1 MSLGEALEK
10 GYEIVGAQQPYREE
24 ATLGE
29 QAIIIGSE
37 VVPALLGG
45 LFLGPKGA
53 IGGGALG
60 NYFSQQYRIGRGLQD
75 DLSLGELTAATA
87 ASAVPMGKLAG
98 MGTAGRTAVRAGQG
112 AGLASA
118 EATARTL
125 LEEGRMPTQ
134 EEYASTVLFG
144 GAFGGTI
151 GAAEARWLGKNLG
164 ADIKEGA
171 TRPEVID
178 SVADTITEAN
188 GIENVKVGNPVIE
201 QIIGNNLDG
210 ISNPKVAAEELLK
223 ATEAQL
229 LKESE
234 AAVSAAAKTQKPP
247 DTLSLDDTMQILTTP
262 NVANV
267 GGEGGA
273 MMARAGRYD
282 DETGIA
288 LRNLL
293 DRDAAQQDELFGF
306 INDKKTIVK
315 GDLADTTELRRISER
330 LSMLDHKFGKN
341 KGAGKERAK
350 LNAARNRIHN
360 RHGLLDL
367 EATMQGR
374 QIGEARQPTKYMPF
388 KGRRDDYYGTPME
401 GAGMAGKYEAMAK
414 KYWGENYEK
423 MFGGLVATGATGA
436 AVASTL
442 SDEDRE
448 GMSRAGLGG
457 AFIAALLLAG
467 LAPKKFKRFRKTPTF
482 NRINEQV
489 KRNPKGTEPDIVQQD
504 RVKAQAEKAI
514 YQAPSELSEWW
525 DSAKD
530 VVRNTLEPLSRT
542 LKNINPLI
550 NRVFRK
556 HELDINLKTREYLD
570 RISPFV
576 TAMSAKLKGHEKDQR
591 LFKQYLFNGERDEL
605 GVLKVVQLADKYK
618 VDTKSFSEMR
628 KALEEIRTYA
638 REEGGLDVGYLEDYF
653 PRNIKNYKSFKA
665 WLDGDKAPAG
675 LSNQVEEALAEY
687 AQKHNLGSVNQIK
700 PGEAAEVTSRVLRG
714 FPIGADSMLPGNLK
728 QRKVRQVTD
737 DMLNAYDDPADA
749 IKNYVERVVQATERK
764 RFLYRKPNLGG
775 DVEGGFPGS
784 RDRSAGPPPKSDLG
798 ARMEV
803 DDSLAGELAE
813 QLLVKNKNYTREDI
827 DKLKDIIQSRFSGK
841 TVDPFIQGVKN
852 ANYMA
857 VMGNFGSAITQ
868 LGDLAYSIH
877 FNGFNNTFKTL
888 LQREN
893 NFNFVKHFNLSNH
906 NIDTV
911 TNTAGLSKA
920 LDKVFTVTGLKKLDQ
935 MGKNTTMNAS
945 WKKYRAQAMKDSKGL
960 QAELAPIFGTER
972 AGRMVKS
979 LRDSKPGSKNLP
991 KDVEELIWY
1000 KFLDLSPSTMGEMP
1014 KYYSESGNL
1023 RIMYML
1029 KTFTVKQLDIYREA
1043 AGAEISMAN
1052 KLYAEGKHAEAAK
1065 VGAVGLKKFM
1075 GLAAVFAAANASTD
1089 VIKDLL
1095 YGRPIERDDLL
1106 EDNLWKLLGINRYL
1120 IRKMDREGPGKAF
1133 LEGLLPP
1140 TTVFDRT
1147 FQDLKAIKG
1156 DKEYKGNMLQGTP
1169 LDMVY
1174 WRYLGGQDKIKR
1186 MESQD

>member
-1 MSLGEALEK
+1 MPIVTMPLGEALEK

-87 ASAVPMGKLAG
+87 VSAVPMGKLAG
-98 MGTAGRTAVRAGQG
+98 MGATGRTAVRAAQG

-144 GAFGGTI
+144 GAFGGGI
-151 GAAEARWLGKNLG
+151 GALEARWLSKNLG
-164 ADIKEGA
+164 VDIEEGV
-171 TRPEVID
+171 TRPDVVKLLENK
-178 SVADTITEAN
+178 ITE
-188 GIENVKVGNPVIE
+188 
-201 QIIGNNLDG
+201 
-210 ISNPKVAAEELLK
+210 
-223 ATEAQL
+223 
-229 LKESE
+229 
-234 AAVSAAAKTQKPP
+234 
-247 DTLSLDDTMQILTTP
+247 
-262 NVANV
+262 
-267 GGEGGA
+267 EGGA
-273 MMARAGRYD
+273 ANFEVGRPI
-282 DETGIA
+282 TTA
-288 LRNLL
+288 LGPRRLRGLPEQDFIEWRDNATDAEYAENLL
-293 DRDAAQQDELFGF
+293 ANTEQQLLLEAEGTVSRLARQRGEETTGVMADIQKALDAELAQQDEIFTGLSRLAD
-306 INDKKTIVK
+306 NRKQIVK

-341 KGAGKERAK
+341 KGAKKERAK

-374 QIGEARQPTKYMPF
+374 QIGEARQPTKDMPF
-388 KGRRDDYYGTPME
+388 KDRPME
-401 GAGMAGKYEAMAK
+401 GAGMTDKYEAMAK
-414 KYWGENYEK
+414 KYLGENYEK
-423 MFGGLVATGATGA
+423 MFGGLVTAGAGGA
-436 AVASTL
+436 AVASTM

-467 LAPKKFKRFRKTPTF
+467 LAPKAFKKFRKTPTF

-504 RVKAQAEKAI
+504 RVKAQADKAI

-550 NRVFRK
+550 NRVFRD
-556 HELDINLKTREYLD
+556 HERRINLRTREYLD
-570 RISPFV
+570 RISPFI
-576 TAMSAKLKGHEKDQR
+576 TTMSAKLKGHERDQR
-591 LFKQYLFNGERDEL
+591 LFKQYLLNGNTAE
-605 GVLKVVQLADKYK
+605 VVKLADKYK
-618 VDTKSFSEMR
+618 VDAKSFAEMR
-628 KALEEIRTYA
+628 NALKEIRTYA

-665 WLDGDKAPAG
+665 WLDGDKSPAG

-687 AQKHNLGSVNQIK
+687 AQKHKYGSVNLI
-700 PGEAAEVTSRVLRG
+700 PPSEAAEVTSRVLRG
-714 FPIGADSMLPGNLK
+714 YPISADSMLPGNLQ
-728 QRKVRQVTD
+728 QRKIRQVTD

-764 RFLYRKPNLGG
+764 RFLYRKPDLGG

-784 RDRSAGPPPKSDLG
+784 RDRSAGAPPRSDLG

-813 QLLVKNKNYTREDI
+813 QLLVKNKNYTREDV
-827 DKLKDIIQSRFSGK
+827 DKLKEIIQSRFSGK
-841 TVDPFIQGVKN
+841 TVNPFIRGVKN

-893 NFNFVKHFNLSNH
+893 NFDFVKHFNLSNH

-911 TNTAGLSKA
+911 TNTDGLSKA

-945 WKKYRAQAMKDSKGL
+945 WRKYRAQAMKDSKGL
-960 QAELAPIFGTER
+960 QDELAPIFGTER

-1000 KFLDLSPSTMGEMP
+1000 KFLDLSPATLGEMP
-1014 KYYSESGNL
+1014 KYYTESGNL
-1023 RIMYML
+1023 RILYML

-1052 KLYAEGKHAEAAK
+1052 KLYSEGKHAEAAK
-1065 VGAVGLKKFM
+1065 VGAAGLKKFM

-1147 FQDLKAIKG
+1147 FQDLKAIAG

>member
-1 MSLGEALEK
+1 MPIVTMPLGEALEK

-29 QAIIIGSE
+29 QAIIIGAE

-144 GAFGGTI
+144 GAFGGGI
-151 GAAEARWLGKNLG
+151 GALEARWLGKNLG
-164 ADIKEGA
+164 VDIEEGV
-171 TRPEVID
+171 TRPDVVKLLENK
-178 SVADTITEAN
+178 ITE
-188 GIENVKVGNPVIE
+188 
-201 QIIGNNLDG
+201 
-210 ISNPKVAAEELLK
+210 
-223 ATEAQL
+223 
-229 LKESE
+229 
-234 AAVSAAAKTQKPP
+234 
-247 DTLSLDDTMQILTTP
+247 
-262 NVANV
+262 
-267 GGEGGA
+267 EGGA
-273 MMARAGRYD
+273 ANFEVGRPI
-282 DETGIA
+282 TTA
-288 LRNLL
+288 LGPRRLRELPEQDFIEWRDKATDAEYAENLL
-293 DRDAAQQDELFGF
+293 ATTEQQLLLEAEGTVSRLARQRGEETTGVMADLQKALDGELAQQDEIFTGLTRLAD
-306 INDKKTIVK
+306 NRKQIVK

-374 QIGEARQPTKYMPF
+374 QIGEARQPTKDIPF
-388 KGRRDDYYGTPME
+388 KDRPME
-401 GAGMAGKYEAMAK
+401 GAGMTDKYEAMAK

-423 MFGGLVATGATGA
+423 MFGGLMATGATGA
-436 AVASTL
+436 AVASTI

-448 GMSRAGLGG
+448 GMSRAGLGQL
-457 AFIAALLLAG
+457 ALLLMAAG
-467 LAPKKFKRFRKTPTF
+467 LGVTGYKRFRKTPTF

-504 RVKAQAEKAI
+504 RVNAQAEKGA
-514 YQAPSELSEWW
+514 YQAPNEFSKMW

-550 NRVFRK
+550 NRVFRD
-556 HELDINLKTREYLD
+556 HERRVNLRTREYLD
-570 RISPFV
+570 RISPFI
-576 TAMSAKLKGHEKDQR
+576 TTMSAKLKGREGDQR
-591 LFKQYLFNGERDEL
+591 LFKQYLLNGNTAE
-605 GVLKVVQLADKYK
+605 VVKLADKYK
-618 VDTKSFSEMR
+618 VDTESFAEMR

-653 PRNIKNYKSFKA
+653 PRNIKDYKSFKA
-665 WLDGDKAPAG
+665 WLDGDKSPAG

-687 AQKHNLGSVNQIK
+687 AQKHKYGSANLI
-700 PGEAAEVTSRVLRG
+700 PPDEAAEVTSRVLRG
-714 FPIGADSMLPGNLK
+714 YPISADSMLPGNLK
-728 QRKVRQVTD
+728 QRKVKEVTD

-749 IKNYVERVVQATERK
+749 MKNYVERVVQATERK
-764 RFLYRKPNLGG
+764 RFLYRKPDLGG

-852 ANYMA
+852 LNYMA

-893 NFNFVKHFNLSNH
+893 NFDFVKHFNLSNH

-911 TNTAGLSKA
+911 TNTDGLSKA
-920 LDKVFTVTGLKKLDQ
+920 LDKVFTVTRLKKLDQ

-945 WKKYRAQAMKDSKGL
+945 WRKYYAQAMKDSKGL
-960 QAELAPIFGTER
+960 QDELAPIFGTER

-979 LRDSKPGSKNLP
+979 LRDTPPGSKNLP

-1000 KFLDLSPSTMGEMP
+1000 KFLDLSPATLGEMP
-1014 KYYSESGNL
+1014 KYYTESGNL
-1023 RIMYML
+1023 RILYML

-1065 VGAVGLKKFM
+1065 VGAQGLKKLM

-1106 EDNLWKLLGINRYL
+1106 EDNLWRLLGIYRYL
-1120 IRKMDREGPGKAF
+1120 VRKAKREGPGKAF

-1140 TTVFDRT
+1140 TAVFDRT
-1147 FQDLKAIKG
+1147 YQDISAIAG

>member
-1 MSLGEALEK
+1 MPLGEALEK

-29 QAIIIGSE
+29 QAVIIGSE

-87 ASAVPMGKLAG
+87 VSAVPMGKLAG
-98 MGTAGRTAVRAGQG
+98 MGTAGRTAARAGQG

-144 GAFGGTI
+144 GAFGGGI
-151 GAAEARWLGKNLG
+151 GALEARWLGKNLG
-164 ADIKEGA
+164 VDIEEGV
-171 TRPEVID
+171 TRPDVVKLLENK
-178 SVADTITEAN
+178 ITE
-188 GIENVKVGNPVIE
+188 
-201 QIIGNNLDG
+201 
-210 ISNPKVAAEELLK
+210 
-223 ATEAQL
+223 
-229 LKESE
+229 
-234 AAVSAAAKTQKPP
+234 
-247 DTLSLDDTMQILTTP
+247 
-262 NVANV
+262 
-267 GGEGGA
+267 EGGA
-273 MMARAGRYD
+273 ANFEVGRPI
-282 DETGIA
+282 TTA
-288 LRNLL
+288 LGPRRLRELPEQDFIEWRDNATDAEYAENLL
-293 DRDAAQQDELFGF
+293 ATTEQQLLLEAEGTVSRLARQRGEETTGVMADLQKALDGELAQQDEIFTGLSRLAD
-306 INDKKTIVK
+306 NRKQIVK

-341 KGAGKERAK
+341 KGAKKERAK

-374 QIGEARQPTKYMPF
+374 QVGEARQPTKDMPF
-388 KGRRDDYYGTPME
+388 KDRPME
-401 GAGMAGKYEAMAK
+401 GAGMTDKYEAMAK
-414 KYWGENYEK
+414 KYLGENYEK
-423 MFGGLVATGATGA
+423 MFGGLVTAGAGGA
-436 AVASTL
+436 AVASTM

-457 AFIAALLLAG
+457 TVIAALLLAG
-467 LAPKKFKRFRKTPTF
+467 LAPKAFKRFRKTPTF

-638 REEGGLDVGYLEDYF
+638 REEGGIEVGYLEDYF

>member
-1 MSLGEALEK
+1 MPLGEALEK
-10 GYEIVGAQQPYREE
+10 GYDIVGAQQPYREE

-37 VVPALLGG
+37 IIPAIVGG
-45 LFLGPKGA
+45 IFLGPKGA

-144 GAFGGTI
+144 GAFGGGI
-151 GAAEARWLGKNLG
+151 GALEARWLGKNLG
-164 ADIKEGA
+164 VDIEEGV
-171 TRPEVID
+171 TRPDVVKLLENK
-178 SVADTITEAN
+178 ITE
-188 GIENVKVGNPVIE
+188 
-201 QIIGNNLDG
+201 
-210 ISNPKVAAEELLK
+210 
-223 ATEAQL
+223 
-229 LKESE
+229 
-234 AAVSAAAKTQKPP
+234 
-247 DTLSLDDTMQILTTP
+247 
-262 NVANV
+262 
-267 GGEGGA
+267 EGGA
-273 MMARAGRYD
+273 ANFEVGRPI
-282 DETGIA
+282 TTA
-288 LRNLL
+288 LGPRRLRELPEQDFIEWRDKATDAEYAENLL
-293 DRDAAQQDELFGF
+293 ATTEQQLLLEAEGTVSRLARQRGEETTGVMADLQKALDGELAQQDEIFTGLSRLAD
-306 INDKKTIVK
+306 NRKQIVK
-315 GDLADTTELRRISER
+315 GDMADTTELRRISER

-341 KGAGKERAK
+341 KGAKKERAK

-360 RHGLLDL
+360 RHGTLDL

-374 QIGEARQPTKYMPF
+374 QVGEARQPTKDMPF
-388 KGRRDDYYGTPME
+388 KDRPME
-401 GAGMAGKYEAMAK
+401 GAGMTDKYEAMAK
-414 KYWGENYEK
+414 KYLGENYEK
-423 MFGGLVATGATGA
+423 MFGGLVTAGAGGA
-436 AVASTL
+436 AVASTM

-467 LAPKKFKRFRKTPTF
+467 LAPKAFKRFRKTPTF

-638 REEGGLDVGYLEDYF
+638 REEGGIEVGYLEDYF

-728 QRKVRQVTD
+728 QRKVKQVTD

-857 VMGNFGSAITQ
+857 VMGNFGSAIPQ

-877 FNGFNNTFKTL
+877 FNGFNNTFRTL
-888 LQREN
+888 LQKKN
-893 NFNFVKHFNLSNH
+893 NFDFVKHFNLSNH

>member
-10 GYEIVGAQQPYREE
+10 GYDIVGAQQPYREE

-37 VVPALLGG
+37 IIPAIVGG
-45 LFLGPKGA
+45 IFLGPKGA

-144 GAFGGTI
+144 GAFGGGI
-151 GAAEARWLGKNLG
+151 GALEARWLGKNLG
-164 ADIKEGA
+164 VDIEEGV
-171 TRPEVID
+171 TRPDVVKLLENK
-178 SVADTITEAN
+178 ITE
-188 GIENVKVGNPVIE
+188 
-201 QIIGNNLDG
+201 
-210 ISNPKVAAEELLK
+210 
-223 ATEAQL
+223 
-229 LKESE
+229 
-234 AAVSAAAKTQKPP
+234 
-247 DTLSLDDTMQILTTP
+247 
-262 NVANV
+262 
-267 GGEGGA
+267 EGGA
-273 MMARAGRYD
+273 ANFEVGRPI
-282 DETGIA
+282 TTA
-288 LRNLL
+288 LGPRRLRELPEQDFIEWRDKATDAEYAENLL
-293 DRDAAQQDELFGF
+293 ATTEQQLLLEAEGTVSRLARQRGEETTGVMADLQKALDGELAQQDEIFTGLSRLAD
-306 INDKKTIVK
+306 NRKQIVK
-315 GDLADTTELRRISER
+315 GDMADTTELRRISER

-341 KGAGKERAK
+341 KGAKKERAK

-360 RHGLLDL
+360 RHGTLDL

-374 QIGEARQPTKYMPF
+374 QVGEARQPTKDMPF
-388 KGRRDDYYGTPME
+388 KDRPME
-401 GAGMAGKYEAMAK
+401 GAGMTDKYEAMAK
-414 KYWGENYEK
+414 KYLGENYEK
-423 MFGGLVATGATGA
+423 MFGGLVTAGAGGA
-436 AVASTL
+436 AVASTM

-467 LAPKKFKRFRKTPTF
+467 LAPKAFKRFRKTPTF

-638 REEGGLDVGYLEDYF
+638 REEGGIEVGYLEDYF

-728 QRKVRQVTD
+728 QRKVKQVTD

-841 TVDPFIQGVKN
+841 TV
-852 ANYMA
+852 
-857 VMGNFGSAITQ
+857 
-868 LGDLAYSIH
+868 
-877 FNGFNNTFKTL
+877 
-888 LQREN
+888 
-893 NFNFVKHFNLSNH
+893 
-906 NIDTV
+906 
-911 TNTAGLSKA
+911 
-920 LDKVFTVTGLKKLDQ
+920 
-935 MGKNTTMNAS
+935 
-945 WKKYRAQAMKDSKGL
+945 
-960 QAELAPIFGTER
+960 
-972 AGRMVKS
+972 
-979 LRDSKPGSKNLP
+979 
-991 KDVEELIWY
+991 
-1000 KFLDLSPSTMGEMP
+1000 
-1014 KYYSESGNL
+1014 
-1023 RIMYML
+1023 
-1029 KTFTVKQLDIYREA
+1029 
-1043 AGAEISMAN
+1043 
-1052 KLYAEGKHAEAAK
+1052 
-1065 VGAVGLKKFM
+1065 
-1075 GLAAVFAAANASTD
+1075 
-1089 VIKDLL
+1089 
-1095 YGRPIERDDLL
+1095 
-1106 EDNLWKLLGINRYL
+1106 
-1120 IRKMDREGPGKAF
+1120 
-1133 LEGLLPP
+1133 
-1140 TTVFDRT
+1140 
-1147 FQDLKAIKG
+1147 
-1156 DKEYKGNMLQGTP
+1156 
-1169 LDMVY
+1169 
-1174 WRYLGGQDKIKR
+1174 
-1186 MESQD
+1186 

>member
-1 MSLGEALEK
+1 MPIVTMPLGEALEK

-87 ASAVPMGKLAG
+87 ASAVPMGKLVG
-98 MGTAGRTAVRAGQG
+98 MGAAGRTAARAGEG

-144 GAFGGTI
+144 GAFGGGI
-151 GAAEARWLGKNLG
+151 GALEARWLGKNLG
-164 ADIKEGA
+164 SDISEGA

-178 SVADTITEAN
+178 SVADTITKAN

-234 AAVSAAAKTQKPP
+234 DVVNQLARQRGEEATGVMADLQKTFEIETAQRDEIFTGLSRLADNQK
-247 DTLSLDDTMQILTTP
+247 Q
-262 NVANV
+262 
-267 GGEGGA
+267 
-273 MMARAGRYD
+273 
-282 DETGIA
+282 
-288 LRNLL
+288 
-293 DRDAAQQDELFGF
+293 
-306 INDKKTIVK
+306 IVK
-315 GDLADTTELRRISER
+315 GNLADTTELRRINER
-330 LSMLDHKFGKN
+330 LSIIDHREGKG
-341 KGAGKERAK
+341 KGAKKERAK

-374 QIGEARQPTKYMPF
+374 QIGEARQPTKDMPF
-388 KGRRDDYYGTPME
+388 KDRPME
-401 GAGMAGKYEAMAK
+401 GAGMTDKYEAMAK
-414 KYWGENYEK
+414 KYLGENYEK
-423 MFGGLVATGATGA
+423 MFGGLVTAGAGGA
-436 AVASTL
+436 AVASTM

-457 AFIAALLLAG
+457 TVIAALLLAG
-467 LAPKKFKRFRKTPTF
+467 LAPKAFKRFRKTPTF
-482 NRINEQV
+482 NRINQQV

-504 RVKAQAEKAI
+504 RVKAQADKAI
-514 YQAPSELSEWW
+514 FQDRGELARMW

-556 HELDINLKTREYLD
+556 HELDINLRTREYLD
-570 RISPFV
+570 RISPFIA
-576 TAMSAKLKGHEKDQR
+576 AMSTKLKGHEGDQR
-591 LFKQYLFNGERDEL
+591 LFKQYLLNGEKDEL

-618 VDTKSFSEMR
+618 VDTKSFADMR
-628 KALEEIRTYA
+628 EALEDLRTYA
-638 REEGGLDVGYLEDYF
+638 REEGGIDVGYLEDYF
-653 PRNIKNYKSFKA
+653 PRNIKDYKNFKA

-714 FPIGADSMLPGNLK
+714 YPISADSMLPGNLK

-893 NFNFVKHFNLSNH
+893 NFNFVKHFNLNNH

-911 TNTAGLSKA
+911 TNTEGLSKA

-960 QAELAPIFGTER
+960 QDELAPIFGAER

-979 LRDSKPGSKNLP
+979 LRDTPPGSKNLP

-1120 IRKMDREGPGKAF
+1120 VKKAKREGPGKAF

-1140 TTVFDRT
+1140 MTVVDRT
-1147 FQDLKAIKG
+1147 FQDISAIAG

-1174 WRYLGGQDKIKR
+1174 WRYLGGQNKIKK

>member
-1 MSLGEALEK
+1 MPIVTMSLGEALEK
-10 GYEIVGAQQPYREE
+10 GYDIVGAQQPYREE

-37 VVPALLGG
+37 IIPAIVGG
-45 LFLGPKGA
+45 IFLGPKGA

-144 GAFGGTI
+144 GAFGGGI
-151 GAAEARWLGKNLG
+151 GALEARWLGKNLG
-164 ADIKEGA
+164 VDIEEGV
-171 TRPEVID
+171 TRPDVVKLLENK
-178 SVADTITEAN
+178 ITE
-188 GIENVKVGNPVIE
+188 
-201 QIIGNNLDG
+201 
-210 ISNPKVAAEELLK
+210 
-223 ATEAQL
+223 
-229 LKESE
+229 
-234 AAVSAAAKTQKPP
+234 
-247 DTLSLDDTMQILTTP
+247 
-262 NVANV
+262 
-267 GGEGGA
+267 EGGA
-273 MMARAGRYD
+273 ANFEVGRPI
-282 DETGIA
+282 TTA
-288 LRNLL
+288 LGPRRLRELPEQDFIEWRDKATDAEYAENLL
-293 DRDAAQQDELFGF
+293 ATTEQQLLLEAEGTVSRLARQRGEETTGVMADLQKALDGELAQQDEIFTGLSRLAD
-306 INDKKTIVK
+306 NRKQIVK
-315 GDLADTTELRRISER
+315 GDMADTTELRRISER

-360 RHGLLDL
+360 RHGTLDL

-374 QIGEARQPTKYMPF
+374 QVGEARQPTKDMPF
-388 KGRRDDYYGTPME
+388 KDRPME
-401 GAGMAGKYEAMAK
+401 GAGMTDKYEAMAK
-414 KYWGENYEK
+414 KYLGENYEK
-423 MFGGLVATGATGA
+423 MFGGLVTAGAGGA
-436 AVASTL
+436 AVASTM

-467 LAPKKFKRFRKTPTF
+467 LAPKAFKRFRKTPTF

-638 REEGGLDVGYLEDYF
+638 REEGGIEVGYLEDYF

-728 QRKVRQVTD
+728 QRKVKQVTD

-877 FNGFNNTFKTL
+877 FNGFNNTFRTL
-888 LQREN
+888 LQKKN
-893 NFNFVKHFNLSNH
+893 NFDFVKHFNLSNH

>member
-1 MSLGEALEK
+1 MPIVTMPLGEALEK
-10 GYEIVGAQQPYREE
+10 GYDIVGAQQPYREE

-37 VVPALLGG
+37 IIPAIVGG
-45 LFLGPKGA
+45 IFLGPKGA

-60 NYFSQQYRIGRGLQD
+60 NYFSQQYRIDRGLQD

-87 ASAVPMGKLAG
+87 ASAVPMGKLVG
-98 MGTAGRTAVRAGQG
+98 MGAAGRTAVRAGSG

-201 QIIGNNLDG
+201 QLIADKLDG
-210 ISNPKVAAEELLK
+210 ISNPKVAAEEVIK

-234 AAVSAAAKTQKPP
+234 AAVSAAAKAPRPP
-247 DTLSLDDTMQILTTP
+247 DTLSLDDTMGILTTP

-273 MMARAGRYD
+273 MTARARAVSYE

-306 INDKKTIVK
+306 INNKKTIVK
-315 GDLADTTELRRISER
+315 GDLADTTELRRINER
-330 LSMLDHKFGKN
+330 LSMIDHREGKG
-341 KGAGKERAK
+341 KGAKKERAK

-360 RHGLLDL
+360 RHGTLDL

-374 QIGEARQPTKYMPF
+374 QIGEARQPTKDMPF
-388 KGRRDDYYGTPME
+388 KDRPME
-401 GAGMAGKYEAMAK
+401 GAGMTDKYEAMAK
-414 KYWGENYEK
+414 KYLGENYEK
-423 MFGGLVATGATGA
+423 MFGGIVSTGAGGA
-436 AVASTL
+436 AVASTM

-457 AFIAALLLAG
+457 TVIAALLLAG

-482 NRINEQV
+482 NRINQQV

-504 RVKAQAEKAI
+504 KVKAQADKAI
-514 YQAPSELSEWW
+514 YQNPGELSEWW
-525 DSAKD
+525 NSAKD

-550 NRVFRK
+550 NAAFRR
-556 HELDINLKTREYLD
+556 HEMQINLRTREYLD
-570 RISPFV
+570 RISPFIA
-576 TAMSAKLKGHEKDQR
+576 AMSTKLKGHEGDQR
-591 LFKQYLFNGERDEL
+591 LFKQYLLNGEKNEL

-618 VDTKSFSEMR
+618 VDPKSFADMR
-628 KALEEIRTYA
+628 EALEDLRTYA
-638 REEGGLDVGYLEDYF
+638 REEGGIDVGYLEDYF
-653 PRNIKNYKSFKA
+653 PRNIRNYKNFKA

-714 FPIGADSMLPGNLK
+714 YPIGADSMLPGNLK

-749 IKNYVERVVQATERK
+749 IKNYVERVVQSTEVK
-764 RFLYRKPNLGG
+764 RFLYRKPDLGG
-775 DVEGGFPGS
+775 DVQGGFPGS

-798 ARMEV
+798 SRMEV

-841 TVDPFIQGVKN
+841 TVGSFIRGVKN
-852 ANYMA
+852 ANYIA

-868 LGDLAYSIH
+868 LGDNAYSIH

-893 NFNFVKHFNLSNH
+893 NFNFVKHFNLNNH

-911 TNTAGLSKA
+911 TNTDGLSKV

-960 QAELAPIFGTER
+960 QDELAPIFGAER

-979 LRDSKPGSKNLP
+979 LRDTPPGSKNLP

-1000 KFLDLSPSTMGEMP
+1000 KFLDLSPSTLGEMS
-1014 KYYSESGNL
+1014 KYYNESGNL

-1052 KLYAEGKHAEAAK
+1052 KLYSEGKHAEAAK
-1065 VGAVGLKKFM
+1065 VGAVGLKKLM
-1075 GLAAVFAAANASTD
+1075 GLAAVFAAANAGTD

-1120 IRKMDREGPGKAF
+1120 VRKAKREGPGKAF

-1140 TTVFDRT
+1140 AAVFDRT
-1147 FQDLKAIKG
+1147 FQDISAIAG

>member
-1 MSLGEALEK
+1 
-10 GYEIVGAQQPYREE
+10 
-24 ATLGE
+24 
-29 QAIIIGSE
+29 
-37 VVPALLGG
+37 
-45 LFLGPKGA
+45 
-53 IGGGALG
+53 
-60 NYFSQQYRIGRGLQD
+60 
-75 DLSLGELTAATA
+75 
-87 ASAVPMGKLAG
+87 
-98 MGTAGRTAVRAGQG
+98 
-112 AGLASA
+112 
-118 EATARTL
+118 
-125 LEEGRMPTQ
+125 MPTQ

-144 GAFGGTI
+144 GAFGGGI
-151 GAAEARWLGKNLG
+151 GALEARWLGKNLG
-164 ADIKEGA
+164 VDIEEGV
-171 TRPEVID
+171 TRPDVVKLLENK
-178 SVADTITEAN
+178 ITE
-188 GIENVKVGNPVIE
+188 
-201 QIIGNNLDG
+201 
-210 ISNPKVAAEELLK
+210 
-223 ATEAQL
+223 
-229 LKESE
+229 
-234 AAVSAAAKTQKPP
+234 
-247 DTLSLDDTMQILTTP
+247 
-262 NVANV
+262 
-267 GGEGGA
+267 EGGA
-273 MMARAGRYD
+273 ANFEVGRPI
-282 DETGIA
+282 TTA
-288 LRNLL
+288 LGPRRLRELPEQDFIEWRDNATDAEYAENLL
-293 DRDAAQQDELFGF
+293 ATTEQQLLLEAEGTVSRLARQRGEETTGVMADLQKALDGELAQQDEIFTGLSRLAD
-306 INDKKTIVK
+306 NRKQIVK

-341 KGAGKERAK
+341 KGAKKERAK

-374 QIGEARQPTKYMPF
+374 QIGEARQPTKDMPF
-388 KGRRDDYYGTPME
+388 KDRPME
-401 GAGMAGKYEAMAK
+401 GAGMTDKYEAMAK
-414 KYWGENYEK
+414 KYLGENYEK
-423 MFGGLVATGATGA
+423 MFGGLVTAGAGGA
-436 AVASTL
+436 AVASTM

-457 AFIAALLLAG
+457 TVIAALLLAG
-467 LAPKKFKRFRKTPTF
+467 LAPKAFKRFRKTPTF

-550 NRVFRK
+550 NGVFRR
-556 HELDINLKTREYLD
+556 HEMQINLRTREYLD

-576 TAMSAKLKGHEKDQR
+576 AAMSAKLKGHEKDQR

-618 VDTKSFSEMR
+618 VDTKSFAEMR

-638 REEGGLDVGYLEDYF
+638 REEGGIEVGYLEDYF

-945 WKKYRAQAMKDSKGL
+945 WKKYYAQAMKDSKGL

-979 LRDSKPGSKNLP
+979 LRDTPPGSKNLP

>member
-1 MSLGEALEK
+1 MPIVTMSLGEALEK
-10 GYEIVGAQQPYREE
+10 GYDIVGAQQPYREE

-29 QAIIIGSE
+29 QAIIIGAE
-37 VVPALLGG
+37 IVPAIVGG
-45 LFLGPKGA
+45 IFLGPKGA

-60 NYFSQQYRIGRGLQD
+60 NYFSQQYRIERGLQD

-98 MGTAGRTAVRAGQG
+98 MGAAGRTAARAGQG

-144 GAFGGTI
+144 GAFGGGI
-151 GAAEARWLGKNLG
+151 GALEARWLAKTIGG
-164 ADIKEGA
+164 DIKEGA

-178 SVADTITEAN
+178 SVAETITEAN

-210 ISNPKVAAEELLK
+210 ISTPKVAAEELLK

-229 LKESE
+229 LRESE
-234 AAVSAAAKTQKPP
+234 AAVNAAAKAPRSP

-282 DETGIA
+282 DETGNS
-288 LRNLL
+288 LKNLL

-315 GDLADTTELRRISER
+315 GDMADTTELRRINER
-330 LSMLDHKFGKN
+330 LSMIDHKEGKG
-341 KGAGKERAK
+341 KGAKKERAK

-374 QIGEARQPTKYMPF
+374 QVGEARQPTKDMPF
-388 KGRRDDYYGTPME
+388 KDRPME

-436 AVASTL
+436 AVASTM

-457 AFIAALLLAG
+457 TVIAALLLAG
-467 LAPKKFKRFRKTPTF
+467 LAPKAFKRFRKTPTF

-504 RVKAQAEKAI
+504 KVKAQADKAI
-514 YQAPSELSEWW
+514 FQNPSELTEWW
-525 DSAKD
+525 DDAKRI
-530 VVRNTLEPLSRT
+530 VRNTLEPLSRT

-550 NRVFRK
+550 NSAFRR
-556 HELDINLKTREYLD
+556 HEMQINLRTREYLD
-570 RISPFV
+570 RISPFIA
-576 TAMSAKLKGHEKDQR
+576 AMSTKLKGHEADQR
-591 LFKQYLFNGERDEL
+591 LFKRYLLNGEKDEL
-605 GVLKVVQLADKYK
+605 GVLKVVQLADKYR
-618 VDTKSFSEMR
+618 VDTKGFSDMR
-628 KALEEIRTYA
+628 EALEDLRTYA
-638 REEGGLDVGYLEDYF
+638 REEGGIDVGYLEDYF
-653 PRNIKNYKSFKA
+653 PRNIKNYNAFKA
-665 WLDGDKAPAG
+665 WIDGDKSPSG
-675 LSNQVEEALAEY
+675 LKNQVEEALEEY

-714 FPIGADSMLPGNLK
+714 YPIGADSMLPGNLK
-728 QRKVRQVTD
+728 QRKIREVTD

-749 IKNYVERVVQATERK
+749 IKNYVERVVQSTEVK
-764 RFLYRKPNLGG
+764 QFLYRKPDLGG

-784 RDRSAGPPPKSDLG
+784 RDSSAGPPPKSDLG
-798 ARMEV
+798 SRMEV

-813 QLLVKNKNYTREDI
+813 QLLVENKNYTREDI

-841 TVDPFIQGVKN
+841 TVGSFIRGVKN
-852 ANYMA
+852 ANYIA

-868 LGDLAYSIH
+868 LGDMAYSIH
-877 FNGFNNTFKTL
+877 FNGFNNTFKSL
-888 LQREN
+888 LQKEN
-893 NFNFVKHFNLSNH
+893 NFNFVKHFNLNNH

-911 TNTAGLSKA
+911 TNTDGLSKV
-920 LDKVFTVTGLKKLDQ
+920 LDKVFTLTGLKKLDQ
-935 MGKNTTMNAS
+935 LGKNTTMNAS
-945 WKKYRAQAMKDSKGL
+945 WKKYRAQAMNDSPGL
-960 QAELAPIFGTER
+960 QDELAPVFGTER

-979 LRDSKPGSKNLP
+979 LRDTPPGSKNLP

-1000 KFLDLSPSTMGEMP
+1000 KFLDLSPSTLGEMS
-1014 KYYSESGNL
+1014 KYYNESGDL

-1043 AGAEISMAN
+1043 AGAEIGMAN
-1052 KLYAEGKHAEAAK
+1052 KLYSEGKHAEAAK
-1065 VGAVGLKKFM
+1065 VGAVGLKKLM

-1089 VIKDLL
+1089 VMKDLL

-1106 EDNLWKLLGINRYL
+1106 EDNIWKLLGINRYL
-1120 IRKMDREGPGKAF
+1120 VRKMNREGPGKAF

-1147 FQDLKAIKG
+1147 FQDISAIAG

-1174 WRYLGGQDKIKR
+1174 WRYLGGQDKIKK

>member
-1 MSLGEALEK
+1 MPIVTMSLGEALEK
-10 GYEIVGAQQPYREE
+10 GYDIVGAQQPYREE

-37 VVPALLGG
+37 IIPAIVGG
-45 LFLGPKGA
+45 IFLGPKGA

-144 GAFGGTI
+144 GAFGGGI
-151 GAAEARWLGKNLG
+151 GALEARWLGKNLG
-164 ADIKEGA
+164 VDIEEGV
-171 TRPEVID
+171 TRPDVVKLLENK
-178 SVADTITEAN
+178 ITE
-188 GIENVKVGNPVIE
+188 
-201 QIIGNNLDG
+201 
-210 ISNPKVAAEELLK
+210 
-223 ATEAQL
+223 
-229 LKESE
+229 
-234 AAVSAAAKTQKPP
+234 
-247 DTLSLDDTMQILTTP
+247 
-262 NVANV
+262 
-267 GGEGGA
+267 EGGA
-273 MMARAGRYD
+273 ANFEVGRPI
-282 DETGIA
+282 TTA
-288 LRNLL
+288 LGPRRLRELPEQDFIEWRDKATDAEYAENLL
-293 DRDAAQQDELFGF
+293 ATTEQQLLLEAEGTVSRLARQRGEETTGVMADLQKALDGELAQQDEIFTGLSRLAD
-306 INDKKTIVK
+306 NRKQIVK
-315 GDLADTTELRRISER
+315 GDMADTTELRRISER

-341 KGAGKERAK
+341 KGAKKERAK

-360 RHGLLDL
+360 RHGTLDL

-374 QIGEARQPTKYMPF
+374 QVGEARQPTKDMPF
-388 KGRRDDYYGTPME
+388 KDRPME
-401 GAGMAGKYEAMAK
+401 GAGMTDKYEAMAK
-414 KYWGENYEK
+414 KYLGENYEK
-423 MFGGLVATGATGA
+423 MFGGLVTAGAGGA
-436 AVASTL
+436 AVASTM

-448 GMSRAGLGG
+448 GISRAGLGG

-467 LAPKKFKRFRKTPTF
+467 LAPKAFKRFRKTPTF

-638 REEGGLDVGYLEDYF
+638 REEGGIEVGYLEDYF

-728 QRKVRQVTD
+728 QRKVKQVTD

-868 LGDLAYSIH
+868 LGGLAYGIH
-877 FNGFNNTFKTL
+877 FNGFNNTFRTL
-888 LQREN
+888 LQKKN
-893 NFNFVKHFNLSNH
+893 NFDFVKHFNLSNH